1 MKLKEL
7 MASLQR
13 LYEIY
18 GDIKCV
24 LLDSDGNINPL
35 EVRPDV
41 KYEQC
46 DELFDFYDERL
57 SLKDL
62 SEAVLVIN
70 PQL

>member
-1 MKLKEL
+1 M
-7 MASLQR
+7 
-13 LYEIY
+13 
-18 GDIKCV
+18 

-35 EVRPDV
+35 EVQPDV

-70 PQL
+70 P